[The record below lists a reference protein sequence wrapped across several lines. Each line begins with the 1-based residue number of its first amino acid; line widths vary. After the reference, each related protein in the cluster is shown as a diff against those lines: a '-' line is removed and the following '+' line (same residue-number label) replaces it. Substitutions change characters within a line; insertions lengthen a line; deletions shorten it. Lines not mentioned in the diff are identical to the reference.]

1 MTYID
6 TYKGNGAVAFVNK
19 LESAKQALAVATE
32 LPDIAALLD
41 NAEAI
46 RAAAKAKHVSVT
58 GINAWMRFIIN
69 AERKGWARIKAM
81 RDAGELPK
89 RSGRPKSNNILTL
102 NDLVPDQRAHEWS
115 ILTKLTESQLDIME
129 RLANAENRLLTH
141 TELLKL
147 AKADTPKLKK
157 PKHSEPKLKLIEYA
171 QDMVS
176 DLKEVVIKVNDDA
189 KIITED
195 RYSWVEAWI
204 RIDQSNRRNCHG

>member
-81 RDAGELPK
+81 QDAGELPK
-89 RSGRPKSNNILTL
+89 RAGRPKSNCKPALIL
-102 NDLVPDQRAHEWS
+102 NDLVPYQRAHEWS

-129 RLANAENRLLTH
+129 RLANAENR
-141 TELLKL
+141 
-147 AKADTPKLKK
+147 
-157 PKHSEPKLKLIEYA
+157 
-171 QDMVS
+171 
-176 DLKEVVIKVNDDA
+176 
-189 KIITED
+189 
-195 RYSWVEAWI
+195 
-204 RIDQSNRRNCHG
+204 

>member
-1 MTYID
+1 
-6 TYKGNGAVAFVNK
+6 
-19 LESAKQALAVATE
+19 
-32 LPDIAALLD
+32 
-41 NAEAI
+41 
-46 RAAAKAKHVSVT
+46 
-58 GINAWMRFIIN
+58 
-69 AERKGWARIKAM
+69 M

-204 RIDQSNRRNCHG
+204 RID